1 MKHILEPLTRV
12 AGVRTAALI
21 TADGVPIAV
30 HEAPRR
36 SRAEVRGEKPE
47 SANGGSGAADDLNEL
62 AGLATSWISEVA
74 RAVAP
79 LSWEAP
85 RELVLRAAR
94 GTLIVKQAPR
104 ALLLVVIDG
113 GMKAEELRLPMQVAV
128 ARMERH
134 LRDLDLKNTATSL
147 DVDQPPGI
155 FPAQST
161 SPNSRAQAGGTVQ
174 PIGNAVPE
182 VSGE

>member
-12 AGVRTAALI
+12 PGVRLAALI
-21 TADGVPIAV
+21 TSDGVPITV
-30 HEAPRR
+30 HQAPRR
-36 SRAEVRGEKPE
+36 RRDDQTD
-47 SANGGSGAADDLNEL
+47 SAAGTVAAADDVSEL
-62 AGLATSWISEVA
+62 AGLATSWIGEVS

-134 LRDLDLKNTATSL
+134 LRDIDLKNSATSH

-155 FPAQST
+155 FPAHT
-161 SPNSRAQAGGTVQ
+161 SSPDARVESVDEVQ
-174 PIGNAVPE
+174 PIGNAAPE

>member
-21 TADGVPIAV
+21 TSDGVPIAV

-36 SRAEVRGEKPE
+36 GRVDARGETAE
-47 SANGGSGAADDLNEL
+47 SSASPTETADDLNEL
-62 AGLATSWISEVA
+62 AGLATCWLGEIA

-79 LSWEAP
+79 LSWDAP

-94 GTLIVKQAPR
+94 GTLIVKKAPR

-134 LRDLDLKNTATSL
+134 LRDIDLKSSSMSL

-161 SPNSRAQAGGTVQ
+161 STSPRAQAGGAVQ
-174 PIGNAVPE
+174 KLGNTVPE

>member
-12 AGVRTAALI
+12 AGVRIAALI
-21 TADGVPIAV
+21 TSDGVPITV
-30 HEAPRR
+30 HQAPRR
-36 SRAEVRGEKPE
+36 RRDEQSDGAPG
-47 SANGGSGAADDLNEL
+47 SASGADDVSEL
-62 AGLATSWISEVA
+62 AGLATSWIGEVS

-79 LSWEAP
+79 LSWDAP
-85 RELVLRAAR
+85 KELVLRAAR

-113 GMKAEELRLPMQVAV
+113 GLKAEELRLPMQVAV

-134 LRDLDLKNTATSL
+134 LRDIDSKSPATSS
-147 DVDQPPGI
+147 DVDQMPGI
-155 FPAQST
+155 FPAQTT
-161 SPNSRAQAGGTVQ
+161 SPHARESGDTVQ
-174 PIGNAVPE
+174 TIGNAAPE

>member
-12 AGVRTAALI
+12 AGVRIAALI
-21 TADGVPIAV
+21 TSDGVPITV
-30 HEAPRR
+30 HQAPRR
-36 SRAEVRGEKPE
+36 RREDQTEGS
-47 SANGGSGAADDLNEL
+47 SGAVAGADDISEL
-62 AGLATSWISEVA
+62 SGLATSWIGEIS

-113 GMKAEELRLPMQVAV
+113 GMKSEELRLPMQVAV

-134 LRDLDLKNTATSL
+134 LRDIELKNSSTSQ
-147 DVDQPPGI
+147 DVDHPPGI

-161 SPNSRAQAGGTVQ
+161 SPHARVGSGDEVQ
-174 PIGNAVPE
+174 PIGNAAPE